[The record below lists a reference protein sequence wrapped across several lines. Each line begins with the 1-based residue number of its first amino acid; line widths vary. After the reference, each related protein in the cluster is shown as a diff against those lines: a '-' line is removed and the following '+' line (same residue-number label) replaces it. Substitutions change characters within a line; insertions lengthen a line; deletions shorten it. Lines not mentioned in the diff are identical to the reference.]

1 MKRIQKNLKIELDQF
16 TKALSELK
24 SLWNDTGHSEKY
36 WQTKICSIL
45 QFIYPKY
52 ILYKREMQF
61 KGIDDYDKQ
70 TDFILVDA
78 NGFIDILEIKKP
90 NIQISTKEASYRN
103 NYVPVRNLSE
113 SVQQIEKIFIL
124 LK

>member
-1 MKRIQKNLKIELDQF
+1 
-16 TKALSELK
+16 
-24 SLWNDTGHSEKY
+24 
-36 WQTKICSIL
+36 
-45 QFIYPKY
+45 
-52 ILYKREMQF
+52 MQF